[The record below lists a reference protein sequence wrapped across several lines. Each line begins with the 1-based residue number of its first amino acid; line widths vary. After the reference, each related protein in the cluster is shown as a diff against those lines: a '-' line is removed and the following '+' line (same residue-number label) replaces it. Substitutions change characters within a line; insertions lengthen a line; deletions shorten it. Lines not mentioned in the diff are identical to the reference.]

1 MKDPVKRTQVM
12 YILEAGLEYLISI
25 LVAGAYLAK
34 MTASIGISDE
44 ITGILSSVIALGHL
58 FQLGSIFIRPRR
70 AKGFVVIL
78 SVINQLLFMAL
89 YLIPGITLPREI
101 KTVIFVV
108 AILSAYVLYNL
119 AHPKKINWLMSMVD
133 DKIRG
138 RFTSIKEIISL
149 VMGIVFTMVMGS
161 VIDHFEAKGE
171 LQTAFII
178 GAVTILVITVLHTLT
193 MLFSAEKEM
202 PVAPVRKGNI
212 FRIFKDTTILKIALI
227 FALYYASTHSSV
239 PFYGTYQTKELGFSM
254 FFISLLGFLGSGVR
268 IAFSF
273 FWGNFADKRSFS
285 VMLRL
290 CMAFLAVG
298 YLVNVF
304 ATPAN
309 GKLFFT
315 LYTILNGIAMAGC
328 NSALINLVYD
338 YVEVERRA
346 DAIAVTQAVSGVV
359 GFLTTLAV
367 SPLISMIQKQ
377 GSFLG
382 MNVYAQQVAS
392 FIAFAFCGI
401 TILYITFAFG
411 RRAKK

>member
-1 MKDPVKRTQVM
+1 M

-34 MTASIGISDE
+34 LTASIGISDE

-58 FQLGSIFIRPRR
+58 FQLGSIFIRPKRS
-70 AKGFVVIL
+70 KSFVVIF

-89 YLIPGITLPREI
+89 YLIPGISIPKEI
-101 KTVIFVV
+101 KSALFVV
-108 AILSAYVLYNL
+108 VILSAYILYNL
-119 AHPKKINWLMSMVD
+119 AHPKKINWLMSLVD

-138 RFTSIKEIISL
+138 RFTSIKEIVSL
-149 VMGIVFTMVMGS
+149 VMGIVFTMAMGA

-171 LQTAFII
+171 VQMAFILCAI
-178 GAVTILVITVLHTLT
+178 TIFAITVLHTLT
-193 MLFSAEKEM
+193 MLLSVEKEQS
-202 PVAPVRKGNI
+202 APAKKGSAV
-212 FRIFKDTTILKIALI
+212 FAVLKDKNILKIALI
-227 FALYYASTHSSV
+227 FALYYASTHSAV

-254 FFISLLGFLGSGVR
+254 FFISLLSFLGSGVR

-273 FWGNFADKRSFS
+273 LLGNFADKRSFS

-290 CMAFLAVG
+290 CMAFLGAA
-298 YLVNVF
+298 YFFNIF

-309 GKLFFT
+309 GKLMFT
-315 LYTILNGIAMAGC
+315 IYTILQGVAMAGC

-359 GFLTTLAV
+359 GFMTTLAI
-367 SPLISMIQKQ
+367 SPLISLIQKQ
-377 GSFLG
+377 GGLFG
-382 MNVYAQQVAS
+382 MNFYAQQAAS
-392 FIAFAFCGI
+392 FIAFAFCGA
-401 TILYITFAFG
+401 TILYITAAFG
-411 RRAKK
+411 RKAKK

>member
-34 MTASIGISDE
+34 MTAAIGISDE

-70 AKGFVVIL
+70 SKNFVVIF

-89 YLIPGITLPREI
+89 YLIPGISLSGGV
-101 KTVIFVV
+101 KTVIFIIV
-108 AILSAYVLYNL
+108 ILSAYILYNL

-133 DKIRG
+133 DQIRG

-149 VMGIVFTMVMGS
+149 VMGIVFTMVMGA
-161 VIDHFEAKGE
+161 VIDHFEAKGA

-178 GAVTILVITVLHTLT
+178 SAVTILVITVLHTLT
-193 MLFSAEKEM
+193 MLFSAEKEL
-202 PVAPVRKGNI
+202 PVAPKRKGSI
-212 FRIFKDTTILKIALI
+212 FRIFKDATILKIALI
-227 FALYYASTHSSV
+227 FALYYAATHSSM

-290 CMAFLAVG
+290 CMGFLGAG
-298 YLVNVF
+298 YLANVF
-304 ATPAN
+304 TTPAN
-309 GKLFFT
+309 GKWMFT
-315 LYTILNGIAMAGC
+315 IYIIMNGIAMAGC

-367 SPLISMIQKQ
+367 SPLISLIQKQ
-377 GSFLG
+377 GGFLG

-392 FIAFAFCGI
+392 FIALAFCGI
-401 TILYITFAFG
+401 TILYITIAFG
-411 RRAKK
+411 RKAKK